1 MNTSTLKLA
10 KLNRNFEQIYLN
22 GTYTYNGNL
31 SDLLIFYFLKKLA
44 DLDEVIP
51 ELPKRP
57 AFSKGQLACVFLV
70 DLAIEVPTTSI
81 MPHLPLL
88 LHVIF
93 VQLDHFISL
102 ICEQNRS
109 LLINLI
115 QAIIPRDIAH
125 ELIDQILI
133 TLTEREGK
141 RMVFFGLWLNF
152 MNILVGLRRYH

>member
-1 MNTSTLKLA
+1 
-10 KLNRNFEQIYLN
+10 
-22 GTYTYNGNL
+22 
-31 SDLLIFYFLKKLA
+31 
-44 DLDEVIP
+44 
-51 ELPKRP
+51 
-57 AFSKGQLACVFLV
+57 
-70 DLAIEVPTTSI
+70 

-141 RMVFFGLWLNF
+141 RMVFFWF
-152 MNILVGLRRYH
+152 MVKLY